1 MLRKLLALMLVGTLN
16 LQACALS
23 KKKSN
28 TASQAVVPERVE
40 TRVYLRSQCLLA
52 EEQPPQKVA
61 MFAALAAIFVPAL
74 IEKGLDAVSSA
85 LKKAGSEE
93 SLRESGKFPTY
104 FYRLTF
110 DATTKGGKLSLDP
123 SLGCAILVRGK
134 FDGPDPDDQTA
145 VSFPESGI
153 FLDPGTEQKRVARLR
168 ASNIPVKE
176 IAMEYESSI
185 QIADD
190 KTALNYESR
199 FLEVNGFQGT
209 RSSDTRTVVVSLTF
223 AGVGAKEDE
232 TTLSLALMDLGEV
245 QSGSILGPMQLRSRR
260 SGWLGGIGATD
271 GALKAAEQLDIKE
284 GKSFGVMPV
293 TFEGTLIETE
303 KGSKALLFIADV
315 LSSTKTDTAKAL
327 SSAILP
333 QERQKAAQDKAD
345 ALEKQREEEEDA
357 FNTFLGALDDC
368 AHVKSDDLQS
378 TKDIK
383 TFKVKS
389 AKRIWCVKF
398 STLQKLGV
406 APADRPNCADQPKNS
421 CP

>member
-1 MLRKLLALMLVGTLN
+1 MFRKALTIMLIGALN
-16 LQACALS
+16 LQGCALS
-23 KKKSN
+23 KKKPSIS
-28 TASQAVVPERVE
+28 SQAGVTERVE

-52 EEQPPQKVA
+52 EEQPPPKVA
-61 MFAALAAIFVPAL
+61 LFAALAAIFVPAL
-74 IEKGLDAVSSA
+74 IERGLDAVGSA

-93 SLRESGKFPTY
+93 TLRESGKFPTY
-104 FYRLTF
+104 FYLLKF
-110 DATTKGGKLSLDP
+110 DTATKGGKLSLNPD
-123 SLGCAILVRGK
+123 LGCAILVRGK
-134 FDGPDPDDQTA
+134 FDGPDPDDQTL
-145 VSFPESGI
+145 VNFPEPGI
-153 FLDPGTEQKRVARLR
+153 FLNADAEQKRVARLK

-176 IAMEYESSI
+176 IVMEYESSI
-185 QIADD
+185 KIADD
-190 KTALNYESR
+190 NTALNYESR

-209 RSSDTRTVVVSLTF
+209 RSSDTRTIVVSLTF

-232 TTLSLALMDLGEV
+232 TTLSLALVDLGEV
-245 QSGSILGPMQLRSRR
+245 QRGAILGPMQLRSRR
-260 SGWLGGIGATD
+260 SGWLGGLGATD
-271 GALKAAEQLDIKE
+271 AALKAVEKLDIKE
-284 GKSFGVMPV
+284 GKTFGVMPV

-357 FNTFLGALDDC
+357 FNAFLAAQDDL
-368 AHVKSDDLQS
+368 AQLKPDALQS

-383 TFKVKS
+383 QFKVKS
-389 AKRIWCVKF
+389 TKRIWCVKF

-406 APADRPNCADQPKNS
+406 APADRPS